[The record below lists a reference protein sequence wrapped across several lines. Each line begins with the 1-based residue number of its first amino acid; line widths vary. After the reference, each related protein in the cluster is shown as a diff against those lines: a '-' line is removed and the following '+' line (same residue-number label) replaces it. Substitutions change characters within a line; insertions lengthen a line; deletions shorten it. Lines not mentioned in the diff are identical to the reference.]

1 MTSLR
6 ASGFGRGEGLASWA
20 LAALLLYAAPARAQY
35 GEPPPRPDPNV
46 RTGILKEVGIDQRIG
61 ERLPLDV
68 TFHDETGRDV
78 RLGDFFRGRPVV
90 LALAYYDCPMLCT
103 QVLNGMTGSLKTL
116 SFDAGKDFDVVVV
129 SIDPR
134 DSYQMAAAKKDSY
147 VRDYGRPQTAAG
159 WHFLTGAETSIKP
172 LAAALGF
179 HYAYDSTLQ
188 QYAHG
193 AAIYVITPKGIVS
206 RYLLGIDFPPR
217 DLRLALVE
225 ASNNRLGTAVDHVL
239 LLCYHYD
246 PSTGR
251 YSTAVLDSI
260 RVGFILTV
268 GAFLT
273 FVYVSL
279 KRESART
286 SGANE
291 RVRARVSAA
300 NEPQAADRATN
311 GSETTRTDASANARA
326 SERVRESEGRSPSAR
341 VSAANEP
348 PERREPAKRRASD
361 GVGESEGRSPSDH

>member
-1 MTSLR
+1 MNRPWAL
-6 ASGFGRGEGLASWA
+6 GFGPLNPAFA
-20 LAALLLYAAPARAQY
+20 LAALLVSVAPAQAQY

-61 ERLPLDV
+61 QQLPLDL

-78 RLGDFFRGRPVV
+78 RFGDVFHGKPVV

-116 SFDAGKDFDVVVV
+116 SLDAGKDFDVVVV

-134 DSYQMAAAKKDSY
+134 DSYRMAAAKRDNY
-147 VRDYGRPQTAAG
+147 VRNYGRPGTAAG
-159 WHFLTGAETSIKP
+159 WHFLTGADTSIKP

-179 HYAYDSTLQ
+179 HYAYDANLK

-193 AAIYVITPKGIVS
+193 AAIYVVTPNGVVS
-206 RYLLGIDFPPR
+206 RYLLGIDFAPR

-225 ASNNRLGTAVDHVL
+225 ASNDRLGTVVDQVL

-251 YSTAVLDSI
+251 YSTAVLDSV
-260 RVGFILTV
+260 RVGFVLTV

-273 FVYVSL
+273 FVVVSVR
-279 KRESART
+279 RETART
-286 SGANE
+286 SA
-291 RVRARVSAA
+291 
-300 NEPQAADRATN
+300 
-311 GSETTRTDASANARA
+311 A
-326 SERVRESEGRSPSAR
+326 SERVAASEGRRRSA
-341 VSAANEP
+341 N
-348 PERREPAKRRASD
+348 
-361 GVGESEGRSPSDH
+361 